1 VRVSNSVFLNVLDS
15 ISNLERIIL
24 RIVISLCSQF
34 FKHLSQQFVMAIV
47 AVRWFML
54 QVEIWII
61 PIYNFCFVEEKL

>member
-1 VRVSNSVFLNVLDS
+1 
-15 ISNLERIIL
+15 L